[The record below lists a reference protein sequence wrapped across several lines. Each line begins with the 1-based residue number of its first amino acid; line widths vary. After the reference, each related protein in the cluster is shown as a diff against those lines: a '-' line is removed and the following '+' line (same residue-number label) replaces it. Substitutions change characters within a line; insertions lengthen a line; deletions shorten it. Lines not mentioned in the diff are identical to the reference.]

1 MRIDAINYTNSGSL
15 LDKKPRFSY
24 GKMVLLN
31 LSCRCWGFP
40 KGACPL
46 WVRVVKKSKTFQISV
61 APENKI
67 FSEISFGKFPP
78 FNK

>member
-1 MRIDAINYTNSGSL
+1 MRTDAINFTNSRSL

-31 LSCRCWGFP
+31 LSGSCLGIP

-46 WVRVVKKSKTFQISV
+46 WVRVVKKSQTFQNSV
-61 APENKI
+61 TPENKI
-67 FSEISFGKFPP
+67 FS
-78 FNK
+78 